1 MIETSKYA
9 LKLAVIRFPEAFG
22 LKDEE
27 VNPLL
32 AYTLIMAE
40 SHEDIIDHESILL
53 DFVVECEKTVDSK
66 VTLITSGRA
75 KMPDL
80 NCGRQ
85 PEYDMGEDKLKNSGN
100 GKVTTPYPKKGG
112 NGESKLSVKQL
123 RYIGYLKHQL
133 GQKPDYGEIENLTQK
148 AATMLIKDLEKEV
161 KER

>member
-9 LKLAVIRFPEAFG
+9 VKLAVLQFPEAFG
-22 LKDEE
+22 LKAEE

-40 SHEDIIDHESILL
+40 AHEEIIDHESILE
-53 DFVVECEKTVDSK
+53 DFVVECERTVDSK
-66 VTLITSGRA
+66 VHLILSGRA

-80 NCGRQ
+80 SGKQ
-85 PEYDMGEDKLKNSGN
+85 PEKEPEPVRPRKEGN
-100 GKVTTPYPKKGG
+100 GKSYAKEKDGG
-112 NGESKLSVKQL
+112 GKLSVKQL

-133 GQKPDYGEIENLTQK
+133 GHKPDYGEIENLSPK

-161 KER
+161 SQR

>member
-9 LKLAVIRFPEAFG
+9 VKLAVLQFPEAFG

-40 SHEDIIDHESILL
+40 AHEEIIDHESILE
-53 DFVVECEKTVDSK
+53 DFVVECMKTVDSK
-66 VTLITSGRA
+66 AHLILSGRA

-80 NCGRQ
+80 SGKE
-85 PEYDMGEDKLKNSGN
+85 PETKQEVAPQTEKPRKPGN
-100 GKVTTPYPKKGG
+100 GKYHAKEKDGVG
-112 NGESKLSVKQL
+112 KLSVKQL

-133 GQKPDYGEIENLTQK
+133 GQKPDYGEIESLSQK

>member
-9 LKLAVIRFPEAFG
+9 VKLAVIQHPEAFG

-40 SHEDIIDHESILL
+40 AHEDIIDHESILF

-66 VTLITSGRA
+66 VALILTGRA

-80 NCGRQ
+80 NGGKQ
-85 PEYDMGEDKLKNSGN
+85 PEYDMGEDKLSKPGN
-100 GKVTTPYPKKGG
+100 GKATKPYAKKERNDDG
-112 NGESKLSVKQL
+112 KLSVKQL
-123 RYIGYLKHQL
+123 RYIGYLKHQMGL
-133 GQKPDYGEIENLTQK
+133 KPDYGEIENLSPK

-161 KER
+161 SQR

>member
-9 LKLAVIRFPEAFG
+9 VKLAVLRFPEAFG

-32 AYTLIMAE
+32 AYTIVMAE
-40 SHEDIIDHESILL
+40 AHEEIIDHESILEG
-53 DFVVECEKTVDSK
+53 FVVECERTVDSK
-66 VTLITSGRA
+66 VHLTLSGRA
-75 KMPDL
+75 KMPNL
-80 NCGRQ
+80 SGKQ
-85 PEYDMGEDKLKNSGN
+85 LEKEPEPEPKKSGN
-100 GKVTTPYPKKGG
+100 GQIKPHPKEKDGG
-112 NGESKLSVKQL
+112 GKLSVKQL

-133 GQKPDYGEIENLTQK
+133 GHKPDYGEIESLSPK

>member
-9 LKLAVIRFPEAFG
+9 VKLAVLQFPEAFG

-32 AYTLIMAE
+32 AYTLIIAE
-40 SHEDIIDHESILL
+40 VHEEIIDHESILM

-66 VTLITSGRA
+66 VHLILSGRA

-80 NCGRQ
+80 SGKQ
-85 PEYDMGEDKLKNSGN
+85 PEKEPEPEKPRKLCNGNSHA
-100 GKVTTPYPKKGG
+100 KEKDGG
-112 NGESKLSVKQL
+112 GKLSVKQL

-133 GQKPDYGEIENLTQK
+133 GQKPDYGEIESLSQK